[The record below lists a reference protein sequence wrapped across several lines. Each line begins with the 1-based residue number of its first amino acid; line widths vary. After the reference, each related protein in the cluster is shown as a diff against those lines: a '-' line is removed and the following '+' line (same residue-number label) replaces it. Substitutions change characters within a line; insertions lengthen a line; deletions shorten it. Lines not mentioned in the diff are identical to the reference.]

1 MPTDLFNISG
11 KPPTDLKRHGLAN
24 VTMESSIYRLV
35 VQPILLP
42 LQPLLFLC
50 VCMCVCGGGI
60 KYASTPAV
68 LHSLSFPNAAFYPV
82 RTPFFS
88 MPMSS
93 HDLKLNVS

>member
-50 VCMCVCGGGI
+50 VCVCVWRGYKI
-60 KYASTPAV
+60 RIY
-68 LHSLSFPNAAFYPV
+68 
-82 RTPFFS
+82 
-88 MPMSS
+88 
-93 HDLKLNVS
+93 DLQYCIHYHF